1 LECDGRAAFV
11 SGVGGVGGAGVKG
24 AAGTDGDWLIGGWSR
39 PKMLAPVGI
48 GGWNWLSAGLNG
60 AGVKGAAGTDGDCAI
75 EAWSRAKTLAPVG
88 IGAWNWLSAGVGSAG
103 VKGAAGTDSDCAIGG
118 TSRPKMLAPVGIG
131 AWNWLSAGTGA
142 AAVTG
147 VTKADGSGETASVV
161 AGETAVAG
169 VGEPVAAE
177 ASAAGT
183 DASEA
188 GVGETGTSGGSEIAA
203 AATGNCGG
211 AVEGCAGTLRD
222 ECAALEAASATAD
235 GSSGDFGSASVGS
248 GEFTDAL
255 TAPEFAGR
263 ASART
268 ALEFEMENVAARLVA
283 AGGTAEGTAGLP
295 GVPEKTAVTG
305 VTIGAGVATGWGIGG
320 GAVTLARFRVSCC
333 ATACSFEAEAARSGV
348 GATAA
353 SGAVGDAVGGVAGCV
368 VSGVVGRVVS
378 DPVSNVIS
386 EDAAVVIEDVGS
398 ESVVPVTV
406 AELAAS
412 LASGLVADFKFGIDE
427 LGLATELTL
436 RFGAVL
442 GLDLES
448 TFVAAF
454 ETSPVPVFSLSTVPN
469 FVSNFVPIFVPT
481 CASNCEPD
489 SAAVSA
495 AAGRL
500 PVCSA
505 AELDIDDA
513 SVALKLE
520 DADDGALAAVEAAC
534 AATGMGIAFTCIAVP
549 SVRLHSAR
557 Q

>member
-1 LECDGRAAFV
+1 MGPPVGDGSRAVGFVAGLSVAKLLVLESLGSGAAGCFAGDGSVSGGESLSLTRGCGVGIGICAERGCRAEIGAGAAAGAAVGAEAVGGETWKDGFTDGTGIELWADKGAGWSEGSLECDGGAAFV

-39 PKMLAPVGI
+39 PKTLAPVGI

-147 VTKADGSGETASVV
+147 VTKAEGSGETASVV

-305 VTIGAGVATGWGIGG
+305 VTIGAGVATG
-320 GAVTLARFRVSCC
+320 
-333 ATACSFEAEAARSGV
+333 
-348 GATAA
+348 
-353 SGAVGDAVGGVAGCV
+353 
-368 VSGVVGRVVS
+368 
-378 DPVSNVIS
+378 
-386 EDAAVVIEDVGS
+386 
-398 ESVVPVTV
+398 
-406 AELAAS
+406 
-412 LASGLVADFKFGIDE
+412 
-427 LGLATELTL
+427 
-436 RFGAVL
+436 
-442 GLDLES
+442 
-448 TFVAAF
+448 
-454 ETSPVPVFSLSTVPN
+454 
-469 FVSNFVPIFVPT
+469 
-481 CASNCEPD
+481 
-489 SAAVSA
+489 
-495 AAGRL
+495 
-500 PVCSA
+500 
-505 AELDIDDA
+505 
-513 SVALKLE
+513 
-520 DADDGALAAVEAAC
+520 
-534 AATGMGIAFTCIAVP
+534 
-549 SVRLHSAR
+549 
-557 Q
+557 